1 MMWDTYSSATGV
13 ITSVGQELPED
24 SMNMAWNLVHD
35 LAKLHATKIEMHRQA
50 VRDRYGHDFAGQL
63 ISLEVRRE
71 LDPEGGG
78 SPEVVLNA
86 VPTRYLERI
95 PNEEQLDGELP
106 SVDSPPWTAL
116 RNLLQRIWFTRA
128 WVLQEVVAS
137 KQCDVICGQRTI
149 SWETLTAACVC
160 LRERQDIPLFQ
171 QDVRKADYM
180 TVLFASL
187 RKDCGLEERPPLIEI
202 LTATRSLESS
212 DSRDKIYSLLG
223 IVQHKGKT
231 SDESQPPA
239 IIPDYTTPV
248 RKIFTEVARLA
259 ILQTKTLEILSHVGR
274 RPNQEADALPAWVP
288 DWRHE
293 IPCLV
298 LGRLNS
304 DNEFQYDA
312 CGQSDR
318 RRRFEDGSFRRFPH
332 SFNIWD
338 RDQYIPLPSFEPS
351 ESTFS
356 WDDSR
361 LHLTGISFDRV
372 SAVSTDLFICDV
384 YQQHRISDTND
395 SVYRPFWAAIE
406 QFVSDNKVSYTPRS
420 DSSPGY
426 WSRRH
431 ALRNSKFEIMQDFY
445 LRTVCAN
452 LDISRSFGPGGQGWY
467 YQISH
472 ISPSYRVTRSGE
484 TWRHVRTKLDTA
496 AWALMQ
502 RMRTERCLLATER
515 GYIGIGPSWAEVG
528 DKISIMSGGSVPLLI
543 RESGTDED
551 GELLHKLVG
560 ECYVHGIMNGEAVE
574 MARTE
579 RLQSQEFV
587 VM

>member
-1 MMWDTYSSATGV
+1 MGV
-13 ITSVGQELPED
+13 IVSVGQELPDD

-35 LAKLHATKIEMHRQA
+35 LAKLHATKVEMHRQA
-50 VRDRYGHDFAGQL
+50 IRDRYGHDYAGPL
-63 ISLEVRRE
+63 ISLDVRRE

-78 SPEVVLNA
+78 SPEVVLDA

-106 SVDSPPWTAL
+106 SPDLPPWTAL
-116 RNLLQRIWFTRA
+116 RDLLQRIWFTRA

-137 KQCDVICGQRTI
+137 KQCDVMCGQRTI
-149 SWETLTAACVC
+149 SWETLTAACAC

-171 QDVRKADYM
+171 QGVRKADYM
-180 TVLFASL
+180 TVLSASL
-187 RKDCGLEERPPLIEI
+187 RKDCGLEGRPTLIEI

-231 SDESQPPA
+231 SDESQPTA
-239 IIPDYTTPV
+239 IIPDYTAPV
-248 RKIFTEVARLA
+248 RKLFAEVARLA

-274 RPNQEADALPAWVP
+274 RPTQEADALPAWVP

-298 LGRLNS
+298 LGRMNS
-304 DNEFQYDA
+304 NNEFQYDA
-312 CGQSDR
+312 CGQSGR
-318 RRRFEDGSFRRFPH
+318 RRRFEYGSFRHILH
-332 SFNIWD
+332 SFNNLD
-338 RDQYIPLPSFEPS
+338 HDQSVLLPPFEPS

-356 WDDSR
+356 WDNSQ
-361 LHLTGISFDRV
+361 LNLTGILFDRV
-372 SAVSTDLFICDV
+372 SATSTDLFICDA

-406 QFVSDNKVSYTPRS
+406 QFVSDNKVRYTHHYNLS
-420 DSSPGY
+420 QGY
-426 WSRRH
+426 LSLRR
-431 ALRNSKFEIMQDFY
+431 ALQNSKFEMMQDFY
-445 LRTVCAN
+445 LRTVSAN

-467 YQISH
+467 YRISH
-472 ISPSYRVTRSGE
+472 ISPSYRATRSGD
-484 TWRHVRTKLDTA
+484 TWRRDVRTTLDRA

-502 RMRTERCLLATER
+502 RMRTERCLFATER
-515 GYIGIGPSWAEVG
+515 GYIGIGPSWAEMG
-528 DKISIMSGGSVPLLI
+528 DNISIMSGGSVPLLI
-543 RESGTDED
+543 RENDTNQD
-551 GELLHKLVG
+551 GELVHKLVG

-574 MARTE
+574 MARME
-579 RLQSQEFV
+579 RLQSQQFV
-587 VM
+587 IM